1 MLLDK
6 GTLLVAPAVPGCTDP
21 ALGNVPAPQ
30 PPAGFPASH
39 RAIALHNTLADVLFG
54 AVIIGTDIEG
64 LETVVSEPLV
74 VGRAPCRSAGWHA
87 EASWANMIAL
97 QDRSRD
103 HL

>member
-39 RAIALHNTLADVLFG
+39 RAIAPHDTLTVVLTG
-54 AVIIGTDIEG
+54 AVPIRSVVAGIK
-64 LETVVSEPLV
+64 TVIVVLLV
-74 VGRAPCRSAGWHA
+74 VGQA
-87 EASWANMIAL
+87 
-97 QDRSRD
+97 
-103 HL
+103 